1 MAASLTQILEHLG
14 TTVLDLVTGD
24 PDLAGPAREI
34 AFFDPYDPAPLPHAS
49 VVLGAGDAGEQGE
62 AWARQVIRAA
72 VVAQAPAVILPAGF
86 ITANPETVAAA
97 RGAGLV
103 LLALSAG
110 TTWQQLSSLLDS
122 ALRESALL
130 QSTRR
135 ETVRRPTAVPTQSEG
150 LFRLANAIC
159 TLIDAP
165 VTIEDRN
172 ANVLAFSDRQ
182 DEADFIRID
191 CILGRRTIEPY
202 LRVDEERGAVRAIRR
217 SRVPVYLDAVE
228 LDDDRP
234 TLPRLAMAIR
244 AGDEFLGTIWA
255 VVQGPPTAD
264 QEQLLL
270 EASRSVAFQL
280 LRQHLGADPEQRTT
294 ADLVAVALGGG
305 PGAAVAMTRLGLADV
320 PCLVLAASVAQ
331 PDVADLAG
339 TASSTLAR
347 RVRDRERT
355 ATALRVQLTGSTPGS
370 VVAVVNDQIY
380 AIVPARRPQD
390 AALNLTHTCRA
401 FVQQYRATEP
411 ILIGIGRVVTAV
423 AGLRLSRADADRAVR
438 VLQEAG
444 DGRSIAQA
452 SAVEVEALLLEA
464 RQLVELRGRG
474 PSGAYARL
482 LAYDEARNATMIDT
496 LRAWLDAHGDVVI
509 ASEQSHVHQNT
520 FRYRL
525 RRISEIGGFALDDP
539 EARFALDLQ
548 LRLFLQRTA
557 PAVHE
562 MPSRSAASQ
571 TVPSATPM
579 RRKVRLRAEKVE
591 YPSTTPA

>member
-34 AFFDPYDPAPLPHAS
+34 AFFDPYEPAPLPRAS
-49 VVLGAGDAGEQGE
+49 VVLGAGDAGDQGE

-97 RGAGLV
+97 ERAGMV
-103 LLALSAG
+103 LLALSVG
-110 TTWQQLSSLLDS
+110 TTWQQLSSLLES
-122 ALRESALL
+122 ALRESA
-130 QSTRR
+130 RR
-135 ETVRRPTAVPTQSEG
+135 ETVRRPLAVPAQSEG

-270 EASRSVAFQL
+270 EASRSVALQL

-294 ADLVAVALGGG
+294 SDLVAVALGGG
-305 PGAAVAMTRLGLADV
+305 AGAAVAMTRLGLAAV

-401 FVQQYRATEP
+401 FVQQHRATEP
-411 ILIGIGRVVTAV
+411 VLIGIGRVVTAV

-474 PSGAYARL
+474 PSGAFARL

-548 LRLFLQRTA
+548 LRLFLQRTV
-557 PAVHE
+557 PAVQE